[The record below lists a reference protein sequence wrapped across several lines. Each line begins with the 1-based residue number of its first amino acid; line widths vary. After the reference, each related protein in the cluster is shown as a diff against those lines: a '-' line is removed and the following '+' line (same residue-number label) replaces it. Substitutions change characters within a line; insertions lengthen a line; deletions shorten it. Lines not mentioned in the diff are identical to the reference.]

1 MYIGL
6 LQFELRIRGSR
17 SLKDKR
23 RVIKSLKDKLHRHHM
38 VSVAEVAAQDHQ
50 QLGVLALAMVSSST
64 AHIERSLDRIVAKL
78 RSLHDAEL
86 GEMSRRVV
94 APDALAVSGEEW
106 TDDALWTED
115 EVREAERLITEASRE
130 TGEAA

>member
-1 MYIGL
+1 MFIGL

-23 RVIKSLKDKLHRHHM
+23 RVVKSLKDKLHRHHM
-38 VSVAEVAAQDHQ
+38 VSVAEVAAQDHL
-50 QLGVLALAMVSSST
+50 QLGVLGLAMVSSSP

-94 APDALAVSGEEW
+94 ALDALEVSGEEW
-106 TDDALWTED
+106 MDEALWTED
-115 EVREAERLITEASRE
+115 EVREAERLVDERARE

>member
-1 MYIGL
+1 MFIGL

-23 RVIKSLKDKLHRHHM
+23 RVIKSLKDNLHRHHM

-50 QLGVLALAMVSSST
+50 QLGVLGLAMVSSST

-86 GEMSRRVV
+86 GEMSRRIV
-94 APDALAVSGEEW
+94 ALDALEVSGEEW
-106 TDDALWTED
+106 MDEAMWTED
-115 EVREAERLITEASRE
+115 EVREAERLVDERSRE